1 MNHSI
6 WVKLKNVKIK
16 DILSI
21 FKLIIALP
29 YALFVRIRYG
39 KFWVICESENEARD
53 NGYWLFKYICENT
66 DKYVVYAINNKSSD
80 RDKVKSLGNVISY
93 GTIKHWAYYIASALT
108 ISTQKSGNPNAA
120 ICYVLEV
127 YGISR
132 KKRIFLQHGI
142 TYNNAE
148 WLYYDNTKF
157 KMFICGAKPEYEY
170 VSNIFGYPEEN
181 IQYLGFCR
189 FDNLL
194 NTKRTVDK
202 KRILVMPTWR
212 EWLVNK
218 TQMTKESGYNGVFE
232 TTPYFNAWLNL
243 LNNKQL
249 NEMLKNN
256 NIELIFYPHRN
267 MQPFLDKFTVESE
280 NVILASW
287 KEYDIQDLFIN
298 TDMMITD
305 YSSVLF
311 DYAYLKKPIV
321 FYQFDYD
328 DFRKGQYKEGYFDF
342 KNQQLGQAFYEE
354 TDIVE
359 AVGKIIMNDF
369 KITDEQDKYISNFF
383 ELYDNKNC
391 ERTYEAILKVEKGK

>member
-1 MNHSI
+1 M
-6 WVKLKNVKIK
+6 
-16 DILSI
+16 
-21 FKLIIALP
+21 
-29 YALFVRIRYG
+29 
-39 KFWVICESENEARD
+39 
-53 NGYWLFKYICENT
+53 
-66 DKYVVYAINNKSSD
+66 
-80 RDKVKSLGNVISY
+80 
-93 GTIKHWAYYIASALT
+93 
-108 ISTQKSGNPNAA
+108 
-120 ICYVLEV
+120 LEV

-170 VSNIFGYPEEN
+170 VSNIFGYPKEN

-194 NTKRTVDK
+194 NTERTVDK